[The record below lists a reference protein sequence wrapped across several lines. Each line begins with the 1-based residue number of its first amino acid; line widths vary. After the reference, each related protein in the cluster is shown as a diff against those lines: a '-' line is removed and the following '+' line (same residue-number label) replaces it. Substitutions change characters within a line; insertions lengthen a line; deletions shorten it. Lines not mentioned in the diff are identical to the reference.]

1 MSLWIEI
8 SKDKEKNMRYFILA
22 EVRENYPSLING
34 ENVYNDYVSK
44 KSMLDL

>member
-1 MSLWIEI
+1 
-8 SKDKEKNMRYFILA
+8 MRYFILA

-44 KSMLDL
+44 KSMLDLCDALNSMGYRISF